1 MAGLMGIQIPD
12 IRKAKRVLAVQPHYD
27 DNDISTGG
35 TLAALAENGAELY
48 YLTMSDDLVGVIDE
62 TWSEEES
69 ARRLRDDQTR
79 AGEIIGVVQQYWL
92 GYPDAG
98 EYNYFDVRRDI
109 VKHIR
114 MVRPDI
120 IVSMD
125 PWMLYEAHTDHVMA
139 ARATA
144 EAAILYDF
152 MRLKTDPEID
162 ENYKPH
168 RLQAVVFHATS
179 YPNTVFDISGTI
191 EKKNAAIRSYK
202 AQFHES
208 AFDGLV
214 NRTMAYTK
222 YMARD
227 EEFEYGEAL
236 KIVPPGL
243 LHGVGET
250 VRF

>member
-1 MAGLMGIQIPD
+1 MAGIMGIEIPD

-27 DNDISTGG
+27 DNDISAGG
-35 TLAALAENGAELY
+35 TLAALGEGGAELY
-48 YLTMSDDLVGVIDE
+48 YLTMSDDLVGVIDD

-69 ARRLRDDQTR
+69 TRRLRDDQAR
-79 AGEIIGVVQQYWL
+79 AGAIIGVKQHYWL

-120 IVSMD
+120 IISMD
-125 PWMLYEAHTDHVMA
+125 PWMLYEAHTDHVTA

-152 MRLKTDPEID
+152 MRLKTDPAVD
-162 ENYKPH
+162 EAYEPH

-179 YPNTVFDISGTI
+179 YPNTVFDISATL
-191 EKKNAAIRSYK
+191 ETKNQAIRSYK
-202 AQFHES
+202 AQFPES

-214 NRTMAYTK
+214 KRTMAYTH
-222 YMARD
+222 YIARD
-227 EEFEYGEAL
+227 EAFEYGEAL

>member
-35 TLAALAENGAELY
+35 MLAALVEEGAELY

-62 TWSEEES
+62 TWSVEES
-69 ARRLRDDQTR
+69 TRRLRDDQAR

-109 VKHIR
+109 IKHIR

-120 IVSMD
+120 LVTMD

-139 ARATA
+139 ARAAA

-152 MRLKTDPEID
+152 VRLKTDPEVD
-162 ENYKPH
+162 EKYEPH
-168 RLQAVVFHATS
+168 PLQAVVFHATS
-179 YPNTVFDISGTI
+179 YPNTVFDISNTI
-191 EKKNAAIRSYK
+191 GKKNAAIRCYK
-202 AQFHES
+202 AQFPES

-214 NRTMAYTK
+214 KRTTAYAS
-222 YMARD
+222 YIARNED
-227 EEFEYGEAL
+227 FEYGESL

>member
-12 IRKAKRVLAVQPHYD
+12 IRKARRVLAVQPHYD

-35 TLAALAENGAELY
+35 TLAALAEGGAELY
-48 YLTMSDDLVGVIDE
+48 YLTMSDDLVGVIDD

-69 ARRLRDDQTR
+69 TRRLRDDQTR

-120 IVSMD
+120 IVTMD

-152 MRLKTDPEID
+152 MRLKTDPEVD
-162 ENYKPH
+162 ENYRHHP
-168 RLQAVVFHATS
+168 LQAVVFHATS
-179 YPNTVFDISGTI
+179 YPNTVFDITGTI
-191 EKKNAAIRSYK
+191 EKKSAAIRSYK
-202 AQFHES
+202 SQFHES
-208 AFDGLV
+208 SFDGLV
-214 NRTMAYTK
+214 NRTMAYTR

-227 EEFEYGEAL
+227 KEFEYGEAL

>member
-12 IRKAKRVLAVQPHYD
+12 IRKARRVLAVQPHYD

-35 TLAALAENGAELY
+35 TLAALAEGGAELF

-62 TWSEEES
+62 TWSAEES
-69 ARRLRDDQTR
+69 TRRLRDDQAR

-109 VKHIR
+109 IKHIR

-120 IVSMD
+120 IVTMD
-125 PWMLYEAHTDHVMA
+125 PWMLYEAHSDHVMA

-152 MRLKTDPEID
+152 MRLKTDPEVD
-162 ENYKPH
+162 KNYEPH
-168 RLQAVVFHATS
+168 PLQAVVFHATS
-179 YPNTVFDISGTI
+179 YPNTVFDVSSTI
-191 EKKNAAIRSYK
+191 EKKNAAIRCYK
-202 AQFHES
+202 AQFPES

-214 NRTMAYTK
+214 NRTMAYTS
-222 YMARD
+222 YIARN
-227 EEFEYGEAL
+227 EIFEYGEAL